1 MSAVS
6 SDCNSFDAYTQ
17 YYNNYLDSLSDCTNP
32 VLLKTRT
39 KHSEYIYGR
48 KSALTLAR
56 WKAVQKLR
64 TDGYFDI
71 SRSFKE
77 NNGNVKKLYKDLDN
91 IFWFEFRKEFPTQ
104 DHFNKCPEKYIGT
117 CLDNYNKLRETRDKN
132 RKTTDAINRKRGKEK
147 RALREKQFR
156 ETIGDEE
163 FNRRMQADKAAKA
176 SRGGTDE
183 QYLAY
188 LKWRKSPEGQSFNHI
203 PKESSKIKV
212 IKTNSRTNCTGIR
225 GKTHLFKVLKS
236 DFNHLLEVA
245 LAKNYNIE
253 LTIKEGATVDETP
266 HQYVI
271 LENTVLHINGAKRQ
285 STISGRIY
293 RWIKCPHRGLM
304 VNLDASTYYHRTYPK
319 QWATFENYRDVTTGQ
334 FIGNPKKGTIAHKL
348 YQVRGSSLECKI
360 TSNCHVIT
368 MKTDSYLSLVSRE
381 TVLKLLENDTLE
393 DIISNTIEDRILK
406 KKQDRAQFHREQNK
420 KINAMMKTA
429 YMQPGDV
436 KIGDRK
442 NGPGSTSHQLIELAS
457 MLREG
462 LLTREEFEL
471 QKKVLLG

>member
-1 MSAVS
+1 MTAVS
-6 SDCNSFDAYTQ
+6 SDSYSFDTYTQ
-17 YYNNYLDSLSDCTNP
+17 YYNNYLDSLSDCTSP

-39 KHSEYIYGR
+39 VRASAKYIEYIYGR

-64 TDGYFDI
+64 SNGYFDL
-71 SRSFKE
+71 SRSYKE
-77 NNGNVKKLYKDLDN
+77 NNGNVKKLYKDVDK

-104 DHFNKCPEKYIGT
+104 EHFSEYPEKYIGT
-117 CLDNYNKLRETRDKN
+117 CLDNYNKLRGAQHKH
-132 RKTTDAINRKRGKEK
+132 RKTTDAINRTRGREK

-203 PKESSKIKV
+203 SKESSKIKV
-212 IKTNSRTNCTGIR
+212 IKSNSRTSTGIR
-225 GKTHLFKVLKS
+225 KKTHLFKVLKS

-285 STISGRIY
+285 STISGKVY
-293 RWIKCPHRGLM
+293 CWIKCPQRGLM
-304 VNLDASTYYHRTYPK
+304 VNLDADFDNYHRTYPK
-319 QWATFENYRDVTTGQ
+319 QWATFENYRDITTGQ

-360 TSNCHVIT
+360 TSNSHIIT

-393 DIISNTIEDRILK
+393 DIITNTIEDRILK
-406 KKQDRAQFHREQNK
+406 KKQDRAHFHKEQNK
-420 KINAMMKTA
+420 KIDAVNKSVSA
-429 YMQPGDV
+429 
-436 KIGDRK
+436 K
-442 NGPGSTSHQLIELAS
+442 NGPGSTSHQLIELGI

-471 QKKVLLG
+471 QKKALLS

>member
-17 YYNNYLDSLSDCTNP
+17 YFNNYLDSLSDCTNP
-32 VLLKTRT
+32 VLLKTRS
-39 KHSEYIYGR
+39 KYSENIYGR

-64 TDGYFDI
+64 INGYFDL

-77 NNGNVKKLYKDLDN
+77 NNGNVKKLYKDLEK

-104 DHFNKCPEKYIGT
+104 EHFSKYPEKYIGT

-212 IKTNSRTNCTGIR
+212 IKTNSRTSTGIR
-225 GKTHLFKVLKS
+225 KKTHLFKVLKS

-285 STISGRIY
+285 STISGRVY

-360 TSNCHVIT
+360 TSKCHVIT
-368 MKTDSYLSLVSRE
+368 MKTDSYLSLVPRE
-381 TVLKLLENDTLE
+381 TVLKLLENDSLE
-393 DIISNTIEDRILK
+393 DIITNTIEDRILK
-406 KKQDRAQFHREQNK
+406 KKQDRAHFHREQNK
-420 KINAMMKTA
+420 KIDAMMKTA
-429 YMQPGDV
+429 YMKPGDV
-436 KIGDRK
+436 KIGDIK
-442 NGPGSTSHQLIELAS
+442 NGPGSTSHQLIELGS

-471 QKKVLLG
+471 QKKVLLS

>member
-17 YYNNYLDSLSDCTNP
+17 YFNNYLDSLIDCTNS

-64 TDGYFDI
+64 INGYFDV

-77 NNGNVKKLYKDLDN
+77 NNGNVKKLYKDLDK

-104 DHFNKCPEKYIGT
+104 EHFNKCPEKYIGT
-117 CLDNYNKLRETRDKN
+117 CLDNYNKLRETRHKN
-132 RKTTDAINRKRGKEK
+132 RETTDAINRKRGKDK
-147 RALREKQFR
+147 RALREKQLR

-163 FNRRMQADKAAKA
+163 FNRRMQADKTAKA

-225 GKTHLFKVLKS
+225 RKTYLFKVLKS

-406 KKQDRAQFHREQNK
+406 KKQDRAQFYREQNK
-420 KINAMMKTA
+420 KICHMKSNN
-429 YMQPGDV
+429 V
-436 KIGDRK
+436 K

-471 QKKVLLG
+471 QKKLLLG

>member
-6 SDCNSFDAYTQ
+6 TDCNSFDAYTQ
-17 YYNNYLDSLSDCTNP
+17 YLNNYLDSLSDCTNP

-39 KHSEYIYGR
+39 KCSEYIYGR

-64 TDGYFDI
+64 TNGYFDV

-77 NNGNVKKLYKDLDN
+77 NNGNVKKLYKDLDK

-104 DHFNKCPEKYIGT
+104 EHFSNYPEKYIGT
-117 CLDNYNKLRETRDKN
+117 CLDNYNKLRGTRDKN

-163 FNRRMQADKAAKA
+163 FNRRMQVDKAAKA

-212 IKTNSRTNCTGIR
+212 IKTNSRTSCTGV
-225 GKTHLFKVLKS
+225 GKKTHMFKVLKS

-285 STISGRIY
+285 STISGRVY

-360 TSNCHVIT
+360 TSNSHIIT
-368 MKTDSYLSLVSRE
+368 MKTNSYLSLVPRE
-381 TVLKLLENDTLE
+381 TVLKLLENDSLE

-420 KINAMMKTA
+420 KIGAMKPSNA
-429 YMQPGDV
+429 
-436 KIGDRK
+436 K